1 MRLLL
6 VFTFQ
11 VLFNIFKVLE
21 IRFTLQH
28 NVRKLLINSVWINLV
43 SLGST
48 FFSIDQLLK
57 GNFLVIIFYIA
68 GSVVGKYIGM
78 NLEIT
83 PKKKNKRGFR
93 VSEYFY

>member
-6 VFTFQ
+6 VFIFQ

-48 FFSIDQLLK
+48 FVSIDQLLK